1 MLPSLFHS
9 VDYFVAKGRFLSQT
23 QLFESRSQLLISKVP
38 LFAPNFGLVIF
49 KMSIFVFL
57 TFPSI
62 VYQNWDGIL
71 DTTTFYIKMSTC
83 SLNF

>member
-9 VDYFVAKGRFLSQT
+9 VDYFVAIFSQT

-71 DTTTFYIKMSTC
+71 DTTTFYI
-83 SLNF
+83 